1 MDWNLTRPILARGGV
16 THNRLAMKRWGH
28 KLQLSAPVQVDV
40 FKLQVATISKDM
52 SSSRWLFWYC
62 EFCAGLTPYSPF
74 QSFSYL
80 CGSKGT
86 PQLWYT
92 QFPEFLVKI
101 PKLVASN
108 PALFAKSDPGCFKT
122 RTVIVG
128 PKHSSCCCLQFACLT
143 PMFVAQDPD
152 PCSFKPVLIPW
163 FLASQHPDLSPA
175 PIIFHI
181 FLQESST
188 FSSELAVGKVSELW
202 WTLRTSAT
210 WTKSIWTYTVCIY
223 IYMKLIK
230 HDQTIPESP
239 SQCTEKKIF
248 EGETSDG
255 RNTETPRHHH
265 PLFGGARGELH
276 GELALWWWG
285 PATTQAL
292 CQIICRIY
300 QFKKVK

>member
-223 IYMKLIK
+223 IYIWNLSNMIK
-230 HDQTIPESP
+230 P
-239 SQCTEKKIF
+239 S
-248 EGETSDG
+248 
-255 RNTETPRHHH
+255 RNRHPNALRKRSSKVRPPMAETPKHRGTITHSSVV
-265 PLFGGARGELH
+265 PVANFMESWRCGGGVQRRPKHYAR
-276 GELALWWWG
+276 
-285 PATTQAL
+285 
-292 CQIICRIY
+292 
-300 QFKKVK
+300 